1 MKSHS
6 IYKST
11 KEIRK
16 KKSSRKII
24 KKTKRTKQ
32 IWTAEE
38 DKRLLKLIKLHGPVH
53 WSLISAEMEGRE
65 GKQCR
70 ERWHNHLNPDI
81 LKDSWTEEEDLR
93 LYFLYRLFGSK
104 WSILSFIFPGRT
116 DNSIKNHWNSV
127 MKKKV
132 KRFETYLKTLTEKE
146 QLTHLSP
153 LDRDLVGRI
162 KRAEFDNKSSRKG
175 RTRNYIG
182 FFEKKNL
189 MQFISKEEVKETP
202 PTELHHHSEIHLLQ
216 SIKKNRD
223 MDLFDA
229 HSPHSG
235 CKKVS
240 PNSGGLTA
248 TLDDTHMFPQM
259 SNDKISPFFFQN
271 IFANDERS
279 VGKSFC
285 FALQSMNSLSNEKSK
300 LPELRNMITPT
311 KPIFDF
317 SSNKFMNSISSLKSH
332 HGLSHFKS
340 IESSK
345 SLEYL

>member
-1 MKSHS
+1 MKSLS
-6 IYKST
+6 SYKST
-11 KEIRK
+11 KEHRRK
-16 KKSSRKII
+16 KSYRKIT

-38 DKRLLKLIKLHGPVH
+38 DEQLLKLIKLYGPVH
-53 WSLISAEMEGRE
+53 WSLISSEMEGRE

-81 LKDSWTEEEDLR
+81 LKDSWSEEEDLR
-93 LYFLYRLFGSK
+93 LYLLYRLFGSK

-127 MKKKV
+127 MKKKI
-132 KRFETYLKTLTEKE
+132 KRFEGYLKTLIEKD
-146 QLTHLSP
+146 QLSHLSP

-189 MQFISKEEVKETP
+189 IQFISKEGVKNNPSNEV
-202 PTELHHHSEIHLLQ
+202 HHHFDTHLLQ
-216 SIKKNRD
+216 SIQKNRD
-223 MDLFDA
+223 ADLFDTQT
-229 HSPHSG
+229 PHSG
-235 CKKVS
+235 CQRVS

-248 TLDDTHMFPQM
+248 TFDDGHMFPQM
-259 SNDKISPFFFQN
+259 SNDKITPFFFQN

-285 FALQSMNSLSNEKSK
+285 FALQSMNSLSNEKSN

-317 SSNKFMNSISSLKSH
+317 SNNKFLNSVSSLKSH
-332 HGLSHFKS
+332 HCLSHFES
-340 IESSK
+340 VESSK